1 MHRAPQMGAWEV
13 GTITQAC
20 VGLSGMNV
28 SCDYTGVIAPDSDG
42 VKALV
47 HYRGPS
53 IPCQIAVYGC
63 ARFDNVCKA

>member
-1 MHRAPQMGAWEV
+1 MHRALPQMGAWEV

-53 IPCQIAVYGC
+53 SSSPV
-63 ARFDNVCKA
+63 K